1 MTATVILG
9 EYAVSAARSIRV
21 NAWGPMPEEAP
32 AVRLLLD
39 GEPVSEDPLEPGE
52 PVTVQ
57 LDEASTTMGKES
69 RTLTWTFEAET
80 DGTWHTLPGEIET
93 THTIYTLA
101 GPPALL
107 DGTDVGKAPAIP
119 WIGVLE
125 DTADIMEGVAAT
137 DHDVLDALRDYLFE
151 HDYITYD
158 PSVGDYT
165 DFDGPYIYWDTITAQ
180 ISAFLDRRSGLSL
193 YCHSMSCTL
202 SALAGN
208 HGVFA
213 EQLVLG
219 VYFDT
224 NLARA
229 AGTSSWGRWS
239 FNSHSVVSPDE
250 GETIWDSSIAMD
262 GDDDPYNTPVDEV
275 MPKGMDGEEYLW
287 RLTYDDIGIVNQTLC
302 YIE

>member
-1 MTATVILG
+1 
-9 EYAVSAARSIRV
+9 
-21 NAWGPMPEEAP
+21 
-32 AVRLLLD
+32 
-39 GEPVSEDPLEPGE
+39 
-52 PVTVQ
+52 
-57 LDEASTTMGKES
+57 
-69 RTLTWTFEAET
+69 
-80 DGTWHTLPGEIET
+80 
-93 THTIYTLA
+93 
-101 GPPALL
+101 
-107 DGTDVGKAPAIP
+107 
-119 WIGVLE
+119 
-125 DTADIMEGVAAT
+125 
-137 DHDVLDALRDYLFE
+137 
-151 HDYITYD
+151 
-158 PSVGDYT
+158 
-165 DFDGPYIYWDTITAQ
+165 
-180 ISAFLDRRSGLSL
+180 
-193 YCHSMSCTL
+193 MSCTL

-262 GDDDPYNTPVDEV
+262 GDDDPYNSPVDEI